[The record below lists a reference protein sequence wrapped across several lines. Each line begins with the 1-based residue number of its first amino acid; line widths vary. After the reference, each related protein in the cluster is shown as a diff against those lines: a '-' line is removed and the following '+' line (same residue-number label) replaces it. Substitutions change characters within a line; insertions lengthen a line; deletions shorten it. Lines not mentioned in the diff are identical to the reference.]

1 MPGNGRAG
9 STPALGTMRYYK
21 TEIFG
26 VFVISEKL
34 PDVLNELEILLEET
48 EDPITIQAI
57 EMTEEEFNQM
67 EEFNGW

>member
-1 MPGNGRAG
+1 
-9 STPALGTMRYYK
+9 MRYYK

-26 VFVISEKL
+26 VFVISENL
-34 PDVLNELEILLEET
+34 SDVLNELEILLEET
-48 EDPITIQAI
+48 DDPITVQAI